1 MIDDRVSKGR
11 LLVSALV
18 EFVPSFGFFFTSN
31 LLRQL
36 CLFVASATSAAS
48 DALRTVRYVRCV
60 ACVTLSENPALMFIG
75 PLLCSFI
82 FGVI

>member
-1 MIDDRVSKGR
+1 VSKGR

-18 EFVPSFGFFFTSN
+18 AFVPSFGF
-31 LLRQL
+31 LALCPIHLRQL